1 MKFRFFFTIIFL
13 ASLCG
18 CGTVH
23 GIKSM
28 FTAPPPAVAQDV
40 QIAPATAKPPGVFSR
55 FTAPKNL
62 TPPAPTISSP
72 ALVTATPVETIRA
85 TINYELRFMWLAAA
99 LLAIGAGICA
109 YMQNYFVAIKLGCA
123 ALALPI
129 CATFFSLFWG
139 WIIACS
145 LVGGAVFIFLHYKM
159 VLLPAIASAAGVLK
173 KI

>member
-13 ASLCG
+13 TSLCG
-18 CGTVH
+18 CGTIH
-23 GIKSM
+23 GM
-28 FTAPPPAVAQDV
+28 RNVFAPPPAFT
-40 QIAPATAKPPGVFSR
+40 PAMQSVSLPAKPPGIFSH

-62 TPPAPTISSP
+62 TPPAPTISVP
-72 ALVTATPVETIRA
+72 ATETIRQ
-85 TINYELRFMWLAAA
+85 TIDYELRFMWLAAA

-109 YMQNYFVAIKLGCA
+109 YMQNYFIAIKLGCA

-139 WIIACS
+139 WIITCG
-145 LVGGAVFIFLHYKM
+145 LVAGAVFIFLHYKL
-159 VLLPAIASAAGVLK
+159 VLLPAIESATAELK